1 VWVLAHA
8 LRSLTGLL
16 PASGAWYDR
25 VIVNAEARFI
35 RTLKA
40 GEVVFREGDAGATIF
55 VVRKGRVRI
64 SKGVRGGQKT
74 FAVLGPGELFGEM
87 SVINGLPRTASA
99 EALEDVM
106 LLELDAARFE
116 KMVISE
122 PEIAVRI
129 LKNLAHRLAEADSLI
144 ALLTK
149 RDPRTRVILGLL
161 REAER
166 QGKPGGVP
174 DSVIVTRDLTELSE
188 ELGVKRSEL
197 DEAVTRMIRVGAIKP
212 VAEGLEIASPALL
225 NEFLTF
231 LEDRGI
237 VQD

>member
-1 VWVLAHA
+1 MRLGTIVDV
-8 LRSLTGLL
+8 
-16 PASGAWYDR
+16 
-25 VIVNAEARFI
+25 VNAEARFI
-35 RTLKA
+35 RSLKA
-40 GEVVFREGDAGATIF
+40 GDVVFREGDAGSTIF

-87 SVINGLPRTASA
+87 SVINGEPRTASA
-99 EALEDVM
+99 EALEDVT

-116 KMVISE
+116 KMVLSE

-129 LKNLAHRLAEADSLI
+129 LKNLAKRLSEADSLI

-166 QGKPGGVP
+166 HGEPGSTA
-174 DSVIVTRDLTELSE
+174 DSLVIRRDLGELSD
-188 ELGVKRSEL
+188 ELGVKRTEL
-197 DEAVTRMIRVGAIKP
+197 DEAVTRMIRVGAVKP
-212 VAEGLEIASPALL
+212 VIDGIEIASPARL

-237 VQD
+237 IQD